1 MEEIL
6 NALKKITIELND
18 QKQEI
23 REMGRNVT
31 EQVTL
36 NMSRMFEEKLLLVEK
51 NYENVK
57 DRMENQEERIQA
69 LERQARK
76 NNLVFFGIEENE
88 KTYESLERNVITWVE
103 HYLSVKLNYADIQEV
118 KRIGKKD
125 ERIRPI
131 VVTFSTLGTKI
142 KIMKQKSELKGTHY
156 YIKEDYP
163 KQILEKRRELQKQLQ
178 TERENGNIAVI
189 KYDRLIV
196 WKNNTKR
203 KLPISPE
210 NANKTNM
217 EKNIQINKKNKIQQ
231 MDVPV
236 KRSNSLSEGVL
247 KQGKLNF
254 VVKNPTNNNNTQNKH
269 A

>member
-23 REMGRNVT
+23 REMGLVT

-57 DRMENQEERIQA
+57 DRMENQEKRIQA
-69 LERQARK
+69 LERPARK

-88 KTYESLERNVITWVE
+88 KTYENLERNVITWVE
-103 HYLSVKLNYADIQEV
+103 QNLSVKLNYADIQEV
-118 KRIGKKD
+118 KRIGKKN

-156 YIKEDYP
+156 YIKEDHP
-163 KQILEKRRELQKQLQ
+163 KQIMEKRRELQKQLQ

-210 NANKTNM
+210 NATKTNM

-231 MDVPV
+231 MDVPI